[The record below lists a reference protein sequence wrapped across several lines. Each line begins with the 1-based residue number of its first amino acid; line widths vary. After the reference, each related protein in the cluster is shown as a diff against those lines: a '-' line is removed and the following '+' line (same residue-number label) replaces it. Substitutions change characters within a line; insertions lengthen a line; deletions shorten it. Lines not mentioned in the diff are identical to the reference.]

1 MTLLNLMGGIAFLT
15 PAAEARAKSEA
26 EGQRRKS
33 LEVGRKIIGG
43 KRKSNYGQLLF
54 FTFQA
59 KFILWTSLESL
70 DLWMCKN
77 NTDEPWCFL
86 PIIEIFLGISI
97 AQIV

>member
-1 MTLLNLMGGIAFLT
+1 MGGIAFLT

-59 KFILWTSLESL
+59 KFIPLESFGHLWNLWTFGCAKTIPTSHGVS
-70 DLWMCKN
+70 
-77 NTDEPWCFL
+77 FQ
-86 PIIEIFLGISI
+86 S
-97 AQIV
+97 